1 MVLGVRASFAFI
13 LVTLMHFGLWG
24 AWIVLV
30 CDQLLRSFLIN
41 WHYKKGKWRF
51 IRLSGKK
58 A

>member
-1 MVLGVRASFAFI
+1 
-13 LVTLMHFGLWG
+13 MHFGLWG
-24 AWIVLV
+24 AWIALV